1 MGRFYNLKLEK
12 IFFLYALIRERDEKY
27 NTTRICV
34 KDTSSDLTKE
44 RKILLSVG
52 TLYVVIEL
60 KQGKAWNE
68 KTYSSFKLFRSWNKL
83 GGNSVKL
90 LSCNYLCW
98 IKKKIC
104 DLYIYMFSFIK
115 TVINRLVFWSLS
127 GREEKRK
134 EKS

>member
-1 MGRFYNLKLEK
+1 MERFYNLQLEK

-68 KTYSSFKLFRSWNKL
+68 KTYSSFKFFRSWNKL

-90 LSCNYLCW
+90 LSCNHLC
-98 IKKKIC
+98 
-104 DLYIYMFSFIK
+104 
-115 TVINRLVFWSLS
+115 
-127 GREEKRK
+127 
-134 EKS
+134 